1 MPMLI
6 YSKWLQ
12 RIGVFF
18 IPVFFITNF
27 PAMFLTGG
35 LMGFNAVCVVGPGD
49 LSDGGQVVL
58 ELCSKELQQRQQ
70 LGCRYLLLFFI
81 RAFLMAHY
89 LRLHS
94 SGRAMRAPTVD
105 LSPHVNVP
113 VPLT

>member
-35 LMGFNAVCVVGPGD
+35 LMGFNAVW
-49 LSDGGQVVL
+49 VVL
-58 ELCSKELQQRQQ
+58 APVIFLTAVRWFWS
-70 LGCRYLLLFFI
+70 YAI
-81 RAFLMAHY
+81 RNY
-89 LRLHS
+89 S
-94 SGRAMRAPTVD
+94 SA
-105 LSPHVNVP
+105 SS
-113 VPLT
+113 